1 MPRTKTKAAR
11 RPGRPATRSFS
22 KQSPDVR
29 QQQLIDA
36 TFHCICRHG
45 TEELSVRLIAQQADL
60 SLGMVRHHF
69 RSKDELLAATLRHLS
84 SKVQDQIGLAMA
96 KPHASPTER
105 LYAFLIACL
114 HPQQFDANYVRARFL
129 FWGLA
134 QTNGAVRRVHD
145 EIYGRFE
152 RQVRELI
159 AAISRETDAII
170 DLDVVTLTILA
181 LLKGIWVEWSLSPN
195 RADPLKLAEQILPA
209 LDRTFAD
216 RLRGKPRRP
225 ERKTRLSGN
234 A

>member
-1 MPRTKTKAAR
+1 MPEPKTRTRIKAP
-11 RPGRPATRSFS
+11 RPSGRPTTRSFS

-29 QQQLIDA
+29 RQQLIDA
-36 TFHCICRHG
+36 TFHCICHHG
-45 TEELSVRLIAQQADL
+45 TEELSVRLIAQQAGL

-69 RSKDELLAATLRHLS
+69 RSKDELLAATLRFLS

-96 KPHASPTER
+96 KPHPSPTER

-114 HPQQFDANYVRARFL
+114 HPQQFDADYVRARFL

-134 QTNGAVRRVHD
+134 QANVTVRRVHD

-159 AAISRETDAII
+159 AAVARETDADI
-170 DLDVVTLTILA
+170 DLDVVTLAILA

-216 RLRGKPRRP
+216 KLRRKPRRL
-225 ERKTRLSGN
+225 ERT

>member
-1 MPRTKTKAAR
+1 MPKPTTKT
-11 RPGRPATRSFS
+11 GRPKTRSFS

-29 QQQLIDA
+29 RQQLIDA
-36 TFHCICRHG
+36 TFHCICHHG
-45 TEELSVRLIAQQADL
+45 TEELSVRLIAQQAGL

-84 SKVQDQIGLAMA
+84 SKVQGQIGLAMER
-96 KPHASPTER
+96 PYASPTER

-114 HPQQFDANYVRARFL
+114 HPRQFDADYVRARFL

-134 QTNGAVRRVHD
+134 QTNVTVRRVHD

-159 AAISRETDAII
+159 AAIARETATDI
-170 DLDVVTLTILA
+170 DLDAVTLAILA
-181 LLKGIWVEWSLSPN
+181 LLKGLWVEWSLSPN
-195 RADPLKLAEQILPA
+195 RADPLQLAEQILPA
-209 LDRTFAD
+209 LDRAFAD
-216 RLRGKPRRP
+216 KLRRRKHNLQGKPD
-225 ERKTRLSGN
+225 

>member
-1 MPRTKTKAAR
+1 MAKPKLNTKAAR
-11 RPGRPATRSFS
+11 PSSRSATRSFS

-36 TFHCICRHG
+36 TFHCICQHG
-45 TEELSVRLIAQQADL
+45 TEELSVRLIAQQAGL

-69 RSKDELLAATLRHLS
+69 RSKDKLLAATLRYLS
-84 SKVQDQIGLAMA
+84 SKVQEQIGLAMA

-134 QTNGAVRRVHD
+134 QTNATVRRVHD

-152 RQVRELI
+152 RQVHELV
-159 AAISRETDAII
+159 AAIARKSDADI
-170 DLDVVTLTILA
+170 DPDVVTLTILA

-195 RADPLKLAEQILPA
+195 RANPLKLAEQILPA

-216 RLRGKPRRP
+216 KLRRKPRQPQRA
-225 ERKTRLSGN
+225 T
-234 A
+234 

>member
-1 MPRTKTKAAR
+1 MPKTKPPTKAAR
-11 RPGRPATRSFS
+11 PSSRSTKRSFS

-36 TFHCICRHG
+36 TFHCICKHG
-45 TEELSVRLIAQQADL
+45 TEELSVRLIAQQAGL

-69 RSKDELLAATLRHLS
+69 RSKDELLAATLRYLS

-96 KPHASPTER
+96 KHHDSPTGR

-114 HPQQFDANYVRARFL
+114 HPQQFDADYVRARFL

-159 AAISRETDAII
+159 AAIVHETDADI

-181 LLKGIWVEWSLSPN
+181 LLKGLWVEWSLSPN

-216 RLRGKPRRP
+216 KLRRKPRRL
-225 ERKTRLSGN
+225 ERTT
-234 A
+234 